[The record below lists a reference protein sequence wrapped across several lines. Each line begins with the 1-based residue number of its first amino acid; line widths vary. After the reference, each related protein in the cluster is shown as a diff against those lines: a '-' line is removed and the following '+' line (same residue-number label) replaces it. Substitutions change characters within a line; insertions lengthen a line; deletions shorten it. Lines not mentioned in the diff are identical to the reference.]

1 MFTYHPTVSRVAGN
15 RGAFRPAVMLRNS
28 AGQMC
33 GCKIAGRVFTGSE
46 AKEEARN
53 EAREACHIAAAELRL
68 SLPGFLV
75 RVS

>member
-1 MFTYHPTVSRVAGN
+1 MFTYHPTVTRVAGN

-33 GCKIAGRVFTGSE
+33 GCKVAGREFTGPD
-46 AKEEARN
+46 AKEAARN

-68 SLPGFLV
+68 NLPGFLV
-75 RVS
+75 RVA